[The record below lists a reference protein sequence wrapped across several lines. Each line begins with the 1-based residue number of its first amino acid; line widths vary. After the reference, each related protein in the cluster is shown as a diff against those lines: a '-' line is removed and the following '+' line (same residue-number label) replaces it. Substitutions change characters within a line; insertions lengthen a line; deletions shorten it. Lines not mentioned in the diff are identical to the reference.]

1 MRLDQA
7 SGPALLQQRLRLLP
21 HGCWR
26 TVNEP
31 PEPPLLLLP
40 VKPAVRGPTRLREP
54 LLLLPMPQPHV
65 AWSGPRPSCLSWRA
79 PTGTGLALL
88 PLPQPAAGSR
98 QPPVAWSGPRPSC
111 LSWRAPTGTGLA
123 LLPLPQPAAGSRQP
137 PTVLLTEVFD
147 APMQGVPDAV
157 ECARCRSD
165 VSRGKVCATC
175 GMLANERAIRA
186 RCNTCGSA
194 TCPQDSC
201 THSMGG
207 PPCAEC
213 LAKCSEAAGHR
224 AALAVEDE
232 DEEEEAGKGAEDDPR
247 TTPRRRSSL
256 GSHCTPPPRMM
267 R

>member
-1 MRLDQA
+1 M
-7 SGPALLQQRLRLLP
+7 
-21 HGCWR
+21 
-26 TVNEP
+26 
-31 PEPPLLLLP
+31 
-40 VKPAVRGPTRLREP
+40 
-54 LLLLPMPQPHV
+54 
-65 AWSGPRPSCLSWRA
+65 
-79 PTGTGLALL
+79 
-88 PLPQPAAGSR
+88 
-98 QPPVAWSGPRPSC
+98 
-111 LSWRAPTGTGLA
+111 
-123 LLPLPQPAAGSRQP
+123 LPLPQPAAGSRQP